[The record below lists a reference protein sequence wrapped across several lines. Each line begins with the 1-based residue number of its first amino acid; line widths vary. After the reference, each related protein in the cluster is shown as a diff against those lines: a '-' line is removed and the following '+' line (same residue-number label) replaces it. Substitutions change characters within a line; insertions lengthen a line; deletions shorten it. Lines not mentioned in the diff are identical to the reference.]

1 MKLFQTRV
9 LKHNNAK
16 LDQIRILV
24 IVESLKRRMILSIHI
39 YIYLARQ
46 DFSLFENKMFS
57 KGI

>member
-24 IVESLKRRMILSIHI
+24 IVEFLKRRIHI

>member
-24 IVESLKRRMILSIHI
+24 IVEFLKRRMLDFEYSYLYILSQTRFFLI
-39 YIYLARQ
+39 
-46 DFSLFENKMFS
+46 
-57 KGI
+57 